1 MFIDY
6 YALLGIPSNASTEEI
21 KKAFRRKAFEWH
33 PDRNISED
41 AKEMMQL
48 LNEAFL
54 ILKDQEAR
62 NRYDEEYQKFQES
75 KWKSEINRDS
85 RDADTKED
93 YKHESYNIQDEQLK
107 QWIINAKAQAAE
119 LAMRT
124 IEELK
129 GVIGAGASGAAE
141 GILSAIG
148 KYLGMLILFTIIF
161 GMMKACS

>member
-1 MFIDY
+1 MFVDY

-33 PDRNISED
+33 PDRNKSED

-48 LNEAFL
+48 LNEAIL

-75 KWKSEINRDS
+75 QWKSEINRDS

-93 YKHESYNIQDEQLK
+93 YKYESYNIQDEQLK

-119 LAMRT
+119 LALRT

>member
-6 YALLGIPSNASTEEI
+6 YALLGIPSSASTEEI

-62 NRYDEEYQKFQES
+62 NRYDGEYQKFQES